1 MATKQGRG
9 RRGRL
14 HAPRRPAHRA
24 RRWLVPVL
32 VAVLLAGCQGAASRG
47 RTGNPAQP
55 AAPAGP
61 ELVKAWSVAEQVRSA
76 GIVVVDGVVAA
87 WECDTDAGEIGDCAV
102 RGRDPA
108 SGSVRWTVSTGV
120 DDGVTLVGVGGAV
133 VASGQLTSLVIRAG
147 DGDVLWER
155 SSGILLGHTGDIVV
169 LAEAGL
175 SVETAATVVAIDVS
189 SGRLLW
195 HAEAVTW
202 SALVSD
208 LIDLSVRT
216 SVPSGFW
223 QWRYGYSDQF
233 VMIPVGEEQAGAG
246 VPMERLETRSLA
258 DGNVVAGADQEVEA
272 IVGDVLVRRVERDGK
287 SRIEGV
293 RAGQDPPRWAYQL
306 PAGAAVTDCTDLIC
320 VVDQKRSWSVVL
332 TPDSGALV
340 ARADGVAFARR
351 VGDLAAVLRCP
362 APPADAGWLC
372 RPEQGQV
379 DLVAV
384 ADGSTR
390 WSAPRPLFVA
400 QDGDILLL
408 GVQSETARVIK
419 LYGIRPGQTD
429 PTHIGDLAVESDPVF
444 RQVAPNS
451 GTSARRA
458 PDRAGDLLPQLSG
471 LTPPTGY
478 GLECGAGKGL
488 LICGPSWETGQIIAW
503 RYQFG

>member
-1 MATKQGRG
+1 
-9 RRGRL
+9 
-14 HAPRRPAHRA
+14 
-24 RRWLVPVL
+24 VL
-32 VAVLLAGCQGAASRG
+32 AAVLLAGCQSAASQG
-47 RTGNPAQP
+47 GTGNPAQP
-55 AAPAGP
+55 VAPAGP
-61 ELVKAWSVAEQVRSA
+61 ELVEVWSVPEQVRSA

-133 VASGQLTSLVIRAG
+133 VASGQLTSLVIRAS
-147 DGDVLWER
+147 DGTVLWER
-155 SSGILLGHTGDIVV
+155 SSGILLGYTGDIVV

-175 SVETAATVVAIDVS
+175 SLETAATVVAIEVS

-195 HAEAVTW
+195 QAEAVTW
-202 SALVSD
+202 SAFVSD
-208 LIDLSVRT
+208 LVDLSVRT

-233 VMIPVGEEQAGAG
+233 VMIPVGEEQGGTG
-246 VPMERLETRSLA
+246 VPKERPVERFETRSLA
-258 DGNVVAGADQEVEA
+258 DGNVVAGADQHVAA

-287 SRIEGV
+287 SAIEGV
-293 RAGQDPPRWAYQL
+293 RAGQAQPRWAYQL
-306 PAGAAVTDCTDLIC
+306 PAGAAVTDCTHLVCIL
-320 VVDQKRSWSVVL
+320 DQKRSWSVVL
-332 TPDSGALV
+332 TPDAGALV

-362 APPADAGWLC
+362 APPAGTGWLC

-400 QDGDILLL
+400 QDGDTLLL

-444 RQVAPNS
+444 RQVTPNS

-458 PDRAGDLLPQLSG
+458 PDRAGDLPLQLSS
-471 LTPPTGY
+471 LTPPTVY

-503 RYQFG
+503 RYQLG